1 MTKSNKNNPYLT
13 AVIIFVIIINLTFLY
28 YIKYQNQNLSLNEF
42 NLSSF
47 GNLLN
52 LFLAVSL
59 IIGIVIL
66 VLKRNVNSNY
76 KSFYIF
82 FILNQISI
90 LLIFGSKNTTLPFGN
105 IYLLGQSGDK
115 LLIGSLFTFYAFTYL
130 VMIFLVW
137 LDIIKTKNILIIRAM
152 FNSALSM
159 LFILLFVFL
168 FIIGKE
174 SGFKK
179 ISITNE
185 KNNIGVVLGAAVW
198 KGNIPSPSLAGRV
211 DKAISLFDQNKIS
224 KIFLTGSN
232 APGEMAESEVA
243 YNYIKAK
250 NINTKEIF
258 IEKETTSTN
267 EQIRYIKNNLLTE
280 KYNVIVI
287 SDAYH
292 LVRIL
297 EIAKFHNIKIQV
309 AASELSQSF
318 EKALYNKIREALALT
333 VFWFFA
339 I

>member
-13 AVIIFVIIINLTFLY
+13 VVIIFVIIINLTFLY
-28 YIKYQNQNLSLNEF
+28 YIKYHNQNLKLDEF
-42 NLSSF
+42 KLSTF

-52 LFLAVSL
+52 LFFAVSL
-59 IIGIVIL
+59 IIGIIIL
-66 VLKRNVNSNY
+66 TLKSKTSSNR
-76 KSFYIF
+76 KSFYIL
-82 FILNQISI
+82 FIVNQISL
-90 LLIFGSKNTTLPFGN
+90 LLIFGLKNTILPFKD
-105 IYLLGQSGDK
+105 IYLLGQTGDK
-115 LLIGSLFTFYAFTYL
+115 LLMGSLFTFYAFTYL

-137 LDIIKTKNILIIRAM
+137 LDIIRIKNILLIRAM
-152 FNSALSM
+152 FNSTLSM
-159 LFILLFVFL
+159 FFILLLVFL

-174 SGFKK
+174 NGFKT
-179 ISITNE
+179 IAITNE
-185 KNNIGVVLGAAVW
+185 KNNVGVVLGAAVW

-211 DKAISLFDQNKIS
+211 DRAISLFDQNKIS

-232 APGEMAESEVA
+232 APGEMTESEVA
-243 YNYIKAK
+243 YNYIKNK
-250 NINTKEIF
+250 NIKTKEIF
-258 IEKETTSTN
+258 VEKETTSTN

>member
-1 MTKSNKNNPYLT
+1 MTKIYKNNPFIT
-13 AVIIFVIIINLTFLY
+13 AVLIFVIILNLTSLY
-28 YIKYQNQNLSLNEF
+28 YLKYLNQNLKLNEF
-42 NLSSF
+42 SFLSF

-52 LFLAVSL
+52 LFFACSL
-59 IIGIVIL
+59 LIGIVIL
-66 VLKRNVNSNY
+66 AFKNKKSLDLKT
-76 KSFYIF
+76 FYILF
-82 FILNQISI
+82 VINQIS
-90 LLIFGSKNTTLPFGN
+90 LLPIFGFKIITPPFRN
-105 IYLLGQSGDK
+105 IYLLGQTGDK
-115 LLIGSLFTFYAFTYL
+115 LLIGGLFTFYAFTYL
-130 VMIFLVW
+130 VMIFLIW
-137 LDIIKTKNILIIRAM
+137 LNIIKTKNILLVRSM
-152 FNSALSM
+152 FNAALSM
-159 LFILLFVFL
+159 MFILVLVFF
-168 FIIGKE
+168 FITGKE
-174 SGFKK
+174 AGFNKIK
-179 ISITNE
+179 ISNE
-185 KNNIGVVLGAAVW
+185 KNNVGVVLGAAVW

-211 DKAISLFDQNKIS
+211 DKAISLFEQKKIS

-232 APGEMAESEVA
+232 APGEMSESEVA
-243 YNYIKAK
+243 YNYLKAK

-258 IEKETTSTN
+258 TEKETKSTN

-280 KYNVIVI
+280 RFNVIVI

>member
-1 MTKSNKNNPYLT
+1 MTKRNKNNSYLT
-13 AVIIFVIIINLTFLY
+13 SIIILVILLNLTFLY
-28 YIKYQNQNLSLNEF
+28 YIKYHNQNL
-42 NLSSF
+42 NLSAFNALNF

-52 LFLAVSL
+52 LFFAASL
-59 IIGIVIL
+59 LVGIFVAA
-66 VLKRNVNSNY
+66 LKKQTSTGN
-76 KSFYIF
+76 KSFIIF
-82 FILNQISI
+82 LILNQISL
-90 LLIFGSKNTTLPFGN
+90 LLIYCFKSIDLPFKD
-105 IYLLGQSGDK
+105 IYLLGQTGDK
-115 LLIGSLFTFYAFTYL
+115 LLIGGLFTFYAFTYL

-137 LDIIKTKNILIIRAM
+137 LEIIKTKNILIVRAM

-174 SGFKK
+174 AGFNKVL
-179 ISITNE
+179 INTDS
-185 KNNIGVVLGAAVW
+185 NNVGVVLGAAVW

-232 APGEMAESEVA
+232 APGEMTESEVA

-267 EQIRYIKNNLLTE
+267 EQIRYIKNNLLN
-280 KYNVIVI
+280 KNYNVIVI

-292 LVRIL
+292 LVRII
-297 EIAKFHNIKIQV
+297 EIAKFHNIIIQV

-318 EKALYNKIREALALT
+318 EKALYNKVREALALT